1 MSWLKVTGQFLA
13 VLAVFYVAYLA
24 LYAFVF
30 PKPIQKP
37 SERSPLIVLIN
48 EARAEKDV
56 APLAADPTLDNTALI
71 KANDMAAK
79 NYFEHDAPDGTPWTD
94 FIIKNRPGS
103 DGIAENL
110 AECYPTNS
118 ETMTGWI
125 NSPLH
130 YANIVNPEWTKYGT
144 ATVYDEDR
152 SCYVTVNHFAR

>member
-1 MSWLKVTGQFLA
+1 MIRKILTIIA
-13 VLAVFYVAYLA
+13 AIIIFYVAYLGI
-24 LYAFVF
+24 YAATHTG
-30 PKPIQKP
+30 KATSK
-37 SERSPLIVLIN
+37 EETPLITEIN
-48 EARAEKDV
+48 KVRQANGIAALV
-56 APLAADPTLDNTALI
+56 ADPTLDNTALI

-94 FIIKNRPGS
+94 FIIKNRPGT

-144 ATVYDEDR
+144 ATVYDDDR
-152 SCYVTVNHFAR
+152 QCNITVNHFGR